1 MDNRDKNMTF
11 GNTLISWAIAG
22 LVGLIAFLL
31 FIIMGE
37 WSLSAAAFGGAV
49 IAIILVILFTIIFG
63 RDLPPL
69 GSVQA
74 PGAKHAGQAGQ
85 GGTTGSGAGAAGAA
99 SAAGAGGASADAGA
113 SAGTGASASEGAS
126 TPAAAASSSA
136 SADASAAVGGGGA
149 GMGGGAA
156 AATSPAA
163 TGTPVG
169 QGAADATTQR
179 EAAAADATA
188 KAERPVASSGASD
201 TGAGTSAPAP
211 AADAA
216 TAAAAAVAEGAE
228 EKPTGLD
235 APRGGQAD
243 DLKRVKGIGP
253 KLEKLCNSMGFWH
266 FDQIA
271 AWKAEEIAW
280 VDQNLEGFKGRVT
293 RDEWVS
299 QAKALAAGEETAFSK
314 KVDKG
319 DVY

>member
-11 GNTLISWAIAG
+11 GNTVISWAIAG
-22 LVGLIAFLL
+22 LAGFIAFLL

-49 IAIILVILFTIIFG
+49 IAIILVVLFTIIFG

-74 PGAKHAGQAGQ
+74 PGRQGAATSGQ
-85 GGTTGSGAGAAGAA
+85 GGDAGSAGASAAAAGSASAA
-99 SAAGAGGASADAGA
+99 SAASSSGSSA
-113 SAGTGASASEGAS
+113 
-126 TPAAAASSSA
+126 SSA
-136 SADASAAVGGGGA
+136 SADTTAEIAGGGA

-169 QGAADATTQR
+169 QGAADAVTQR

-188 KAERPVASSGASD
+188 KAESPVAPVE
-201 TGAGTSAPAP
+201 TPAP
-211 AADAA
+211 AATAASSADAA
-216 TAAAAAVAEGAE
+216 TAAAAAVPEGAE
-228 EKPTGLD
+228 EKPAGLD
-235 APRGGQAD
+235 APRDGQAD

-293 RDEWVS
+293 RDEWVA

-319 DVY
+319 GVY